1 MTDAREFPL
10 LVSGCAFK
18 AYYQR
23 GNWREET
30 SEWQPND
37 DGLLHLV
44 ACECGRCAYAVTLD
58 DAVNALQ
65 RSYIFQGDAHRHSQS
80 THPCNIIEAMQ
91 AGADGWVMGK
101 IVMPDLLMGKPA
113 R

>member
-1 MTDAREFPL
+1 MPQKTAMTDAREFPL

-37 DGLLHLV
+37 ATGNLHEV
-44 ACECGRCAYAVTLD
+44 ALRA
-58 DAVNALQ
+58 
-65 RSYIFQGDAHRHSQS
+65 
-80 THPCNIIEAMQ
+80 
-91 AGADGWVMGK
+91 
-101 IVMPDLLMGKPA
+101 
-113 R
+113 